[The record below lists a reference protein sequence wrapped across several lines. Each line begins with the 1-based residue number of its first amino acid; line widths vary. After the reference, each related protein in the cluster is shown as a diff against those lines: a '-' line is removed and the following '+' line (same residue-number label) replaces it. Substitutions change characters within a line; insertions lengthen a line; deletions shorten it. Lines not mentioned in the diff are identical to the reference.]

1 MIPPKRRK
9 ILALIC
15 IYYFSVFIT
24 LGRKNAASEW
34 ANLRLVNMGSHFCGL
49 FCLQPAPRL
58 GLSYHYQTGCN
69 RDVIISLLR

>member
-24 LGRKNAASEW
+24 SLYLLLWAAKM
-34 ANLRLVNMGSHFCGL
+34 RLVSGQICG
-49 FCLQPAPRL
+49 
-58 GLSYHYQTGCN
+58 
-69 RDVIISLLR
+69 

>member
-34 ANLRLVNMGSHFCGL
+34 ANLRLVSGQKCPPIFFQRQNHGKIMTFLDAS
-49 FCLQPAPRL
+49 
-58 GLSYHYQTGCN
+58 
-69 RDVIISLLR
+69 

>member
-34 ANLRLVNMGSHFCGL
+34 ANLRLVSGQKCPPIFFQRQNHD
-49 FCLQPAPRL
+49 
-58 GLSYHYQTGCN
+58 LSGYFLNSNHAFSCTN
-69 RDVIISLLR
+69 